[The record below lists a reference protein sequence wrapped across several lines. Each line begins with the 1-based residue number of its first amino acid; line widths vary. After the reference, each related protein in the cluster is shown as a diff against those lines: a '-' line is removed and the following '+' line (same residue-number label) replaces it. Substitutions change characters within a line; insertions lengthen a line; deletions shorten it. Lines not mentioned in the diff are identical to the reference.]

1 MRLVCQHHSG
11 KTRNYR
17 GLEERVE
24 HDEEGGVIS
33 QRKREKT
40 ATGQLKCPYEVRCS
54 YKGFPNRSSPFKA
67 WVLTVKEDQHSHECV
82 DDPLVYPKHKQSTI
96 EY

>member
-1 MRLVCQHHSG
+1 MIAWSFYQGFYPQESGGGTPAVPSMRLVCQHHSG

-40 ATGQLKCPYEVRCS
+40 ATG
-54 YKGFPNRSSPFKA
+54 
-67 WVLTVKEDQHSHECV
+67 
-82 DDPLVYPKHKQSTI
+82 
-96 EY
+96 